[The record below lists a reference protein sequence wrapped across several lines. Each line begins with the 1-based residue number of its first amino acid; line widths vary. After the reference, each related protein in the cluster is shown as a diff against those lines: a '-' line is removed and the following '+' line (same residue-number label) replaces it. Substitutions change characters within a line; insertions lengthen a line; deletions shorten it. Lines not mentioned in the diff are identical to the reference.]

1 MRDYAIWLI
10 MVLGNDDLFD
20 EITMK
25 IGQVTCK
32 ECSWLRIVMHR
43 PNPIFLFDIS
53 RCLLD
58 LNSNC
63 KMPNYTFKLYSNQ
76 STKYHYKLD
85 KVFLMQSSIYF

>member
-1 MRDYAIWLI
+1 

-63 KMPNYTFKLYSNQ
+63 LLATYFVIILYNPTLFEVLRFIVITLTSKCRK
-76 STKYHYKLD
+76 T
-85 KVFLMQSSIYF
+85 